1 MLNTSVAKE
10 VGQMRKIRFITIIP
24 ALTAVCVLGMMV
36 FTGCPGSKTA
46 KGTTFTIALSEDI
59 RAVDPGLAWNYVTN
73 QVTNQITEG
82 LVTLDENNNVVPEL
96 AKDWRQHDELTYVFD
111 VRDDIVFSDGSKMT
125 MDDVMFSF
133 QRSADPDGGTYF
145 SDFYDDVESFSVD
158 GWQFIIKL
166 KHPSAVFKYVPA
178 IGAGRII
185 SKKYYEKNAAHF
197 GTAAGGIIATGPFVY
212 QKWTS
217 GQEIILKK
225 NTNYWNKQKLAANVV
240 DTLVFKIIPEDTTRV
255 IALQTGSVDFC
266 VNLPVDML
274 DQLAGSSNLEF
285 VSTSSY
291 NLTYLAIN
299 TERAPMNDK
308 NVRKAIS
315 RAFNIPE
322 FHRNI
327 IRTAGSAG
335 TILPFGPALYGENA
349 SNWQHYLSTAPSYSY
364 DLAAAKEHLSRSAYP
379 NGFNC
384 DLIVSENSLANQRAL
399 YIQES
404 LKAIGIHVTIRRM
417 SGDEQDTNQM
427 GNVRDANDKRD
438 YDMLIGGWEADYPDL
453 NGTIATMYNSSQAGE
468 DGYNAAA
475 YANPTVDALI
485 DLQRLTLDPEKRF
498 AIQSQM
504 MNIIVDEV
512 PYIVFDYTYR
522 HSVLNKKY
530 AGLSISPIW
539 LWVIPVQNVRFAH

>member
-1 MLNTSVAKE
+1 MK
-10 VGQMRKIRFITIIP
+10 KIRSISIIP
-24 ALTAVCVLGMMV
+24 ALAAVCMLGLLV

-82 LVTLDENNNVVPEL
+82 LVTLDEHNNVIPEL
-96 AKDWRQHDELTYVFD
+96 AKSWSQVDELTYVFD

-125 MDDVMFSF
+125 MDDVLFSF

-145 SDFYDDVESFSVD
+145 SDFYDDVESFTVEE
-158 GWQFIIKL
+158 WRFIIKL

-185 SKKYYEKNAAHF
+185 SKKYYEKNAANF
-197 GTAAGGIIATGPFVY
+197 GTAKGGIIATGPFVY

-291 NLTYLAIN
+291 NLTYLALN

-308 NVRKAIS
+308 HVRKAIS

-335 TILPFGPALYGENA
+335 TVLPFGPALYGENA
-349 SNWQHYLSTAPSYSY
+349 SHWLRYLDTAPSYSY
-364 DLAAAKEHLSRSAYP
+364 DLSAAKEHLARSAYP
-379 NGFNC
+379 DGFDC

-404 LKAIGIHVTIRRM
+404 LKSIGINVTIRRM

-427 GNVRDANDKRD
+427 GNVRDADDKRD

-453 NGTIATMYNSSQAGE
+453 NGTIETMYNSSQAGE

-475 YANPTVDALI
+475 YINHTVDALI

-504 MNIIVDEV
+504 MDIIVDEV

-539 LWVIPVQNVRFAH
+539 LWVIPVQNVRLAN